1 MTCPPSATPGAA
13 SPLSP
18 LRRHASDGAA
28 DLVCHVSAVLT
39 TDEVAAA
46 DLHASHTL
54 VTSLG
59 TLISRQQGTRGDCIR
74 STMAVVI
81 SALRNDYLVDGWST
95 GKSSTTLRKT
105 LVAKSC

>member
-1 MTCPPSATPGAA
+1 MNFP
-13 SPLSP
+13 
-18 LRRHASDGAA
+18 
-28 DLVCHVSAVLT
+28 
-39 TDEVAAA
+39 
-46 DLHASHTL
+46 
-54 VTSLG
+54 
-59 TLISRQQGTRGDCIR
+59 RQLNKRIR